1 MTVQTPPNCNSI
13 TGYDREHFAIYLRL
27 LDAIATNVDWRVC
40 AQQILGLDVDADAS
54 AARALF
60 DANLARAIWM
70 TKSGYKDL
78 LKDDT

>member
-1 MTVQTPPNCNSI
+1 MTVQIPPNSDSI
-13 TGYDREHFAIYLRL
+13 TDYDREHFATYLRL

-40 AQQILGLDVDADAS
+40 ARQILGLDVDVDAS

-60 DANLARAIWM
+60 DSNLARAVWM

-78 LKDDT
+78 LRDDK